1 MKSLGNALFRFSL
14 LAFPRGFRERY
25 GAEMIAVFDER
36 ALHRTAFSSVAESL
50 DALAAG
56 TRMRL
61 EHGQLTH
68 SAAVVTF
75 AAAMIA
81 TTFALRD
88 AQLAKPAS
96 RIEFSAHDAAGVFTV
111 TVIDGR
117 PVAATMDN
125 ISLPADRIVAEADS
139 IRLLAKDG
147 RTAVALAFDA
157 RRGAISWNS
166 REPGNQ

>member
-1 MKSLGNALFRFSL
+1 VKSVGNALFRCAI
-14 LAFPRGFRERY
+14 LAFPRGFRETY
-25 GAEMIAVFDER
+25 GAEMIAVFHER
-36 ALHRTAFSSVAESL
+36 SLHRTAFSSVAESL

-61 EHGQLTH
+61 EHRQLMH
-68 SAAVVTF
+68 SAVVVTF

-125 ISLPADRIVAEADS
+125 ISLPANRIVAEPDS

-157 RRGAISWNS
+157 QRGAISWNS
-166 REPGNQ
+166 REPGHQ